1 LIKMFARS
9 LVSVMPALASLALA
23 LVVAIPA
30 SAAELIVVANADS
43 AVQVKGKW
51 ATTNTTPGFYGDDY
65 LFRVAGDG
73 KASVT
78 WPFPA
83 SASTGRYEVFAQWSS
98 GPNRATNATYQI
110 TSNANPQ
117 GTVAVNQK
125 NNGGSWQSLG
135 SFDFQPGKNQ
145 GVTLT
150 DKADGVVVANA
161 IRFVG
166 PQQSPPPN
174 PQPQPQQPPA
184 QQQPQSQPQQ
194 PPQQTQQQAAVPAP
208 ALAQLPND
216 PRYFQQ
222 TSYRIGEDGFWDYF
236 RVRGGVR
243 SFGYPVS
250 NVFTL
255 FGMRVQIFQRQILQL
270 RPDGGVQTMNILDEG
285 LLSYTRMNGSTFPA
299 PDQAV
304 IKQSPKPDAPNY
316 HEQMLEFV
324 RTMAPDAFEGEAVN
338 FGRTFFG
345 SVRPEDAFPNGVPD
359 GGETLLPYFNLEI
372 WGLPTSRPARDP
384 TNPSFIYQ
392 RFQRGIMHYDKG
404 CGCTQGLLL
413 ADYVKALLTAR
424 NLPPDLAE
432 QAKGSKL
439 LAQFKPGQP
448 QAVARPG
455 DLPGSDLSNSF
466 RRDPSVTLDA
476 GHGGPEIGSSHQ
488 YSDGFVLLEKELNLR
503 VMLRVRDLLLQSGI
517 QVTPTRTR
525 DQQVN
530 VDKKDVIGH
539 GKVTVAD
546 DLQAR
551 VDIAN
556 NTGSDI
562 LVSIH
567 FNGVSDPNVKGTYV
581 FYDPDRPFADR
592 NKTLAELVD
601 KGITKALKDAGY
613 TTVDRGA
620 TKDTSVLGGDHY
632 YLLGPKSDTI
642 ARPSQMPAVIGEG
655 LFLTN
660 EDDANAV
667 RKDAIVEAI
676 ARGYVEGIKAYF
688 ARYPLN

>member
-1 LIKMFARS
+1 MFARS
-9 LVSVMPALASLALA
+9 LVSVIPALVVLALA
-23 LVVAIPA
+23 FATPA
-30 SAAELIVVANADS
+30 AAAELIVGNSDS

-51 ATTNTTPGFYGDDY
+51 TSTNTTPGFFGNDY

-73 KASVT
+73 RASVT

-83 SASTGRYEVFAQWSS
+83 SAATGRYEVFARWSS
-98 GPNRATNATYQI
+98 GPNRATNATYQV
-110 TSNANPQ
+110 TSNATPP
-117 GTVAVNQK
+117 GVVAVNQK
-125 NNGGSWQSLG
+125 NNGGTWQSLG

-166 PQQSPPPN
+166 PQPAPGAAPPN
-174 PQPQPQQPPA
+174 PQPQPQQ
-184 QQQPQSQPQQ
+184 QQAQPQ
-194 PPQQTQQQAAVPAP
+194 QQQAAVTAPAP
-208 ALAQLPND
+208 ALAPLPND

-222 TSYRIGEDGFWDYF
+222 TGYRIGEDGFWDYF

-304 IKQSPKPDAPNY
+304 IKQSPRPDAPNY
-316 HEQMLEFV
+316 HEQTLEFV
-324 RTMAPDAFEGEAVN
+324 RTIAPDSFEGEAVN

-345 SVRPEDAFPNGVPD
+345 SVRTEDAYPNGVPD
-359 GGETLLPYFNLEI
+359 GGEFLLPYFNLEI

-384 TNPSFIYQ
+384 TNPNFIYQ

-413 ADYVKALLTAR
+413 ADYVKALLTGR

-439 LAQFKPGQP
+439 LAQFKPAQP
-448 QAVARPG
+448 QALARPA

-476 GHGGPEIGSSHQ
+476 GHGGTEIGASHQ
-488 YSDGFVLLEKELNLR
+488 YSDGVVVLEKELNLR
-503 VMLRVRDLLLQSGI
+503 VMLRVRDLLQQAGI

-539 GKVTVAD
+539 GKVTLAD

-556 NTGSDI
+556 NTGGDI

-592 NKTLAELVD
+592 NKALAELVD
-601 KGITKALKDAGY
+601 QAVTKALKEAGY
-613 TTVDRGA
+613 TTIDHGA

-632 YLLGPKSDTI
+632 YLLGPKTDAI

-660 EDDANAV
+660 DDDANAV